1 MEQHSMTTR
10 TDYTEDEWKTLLD
23 LPRLAAFGAMAA
35 EEGGPLTSTR
45 ELFAAI
51 HTMADSART
60 AYPDNTLIHE
70 IVTEITQGGDDALGT
85 RVAWEP
91 GDENL
96 GAAMLDQALATAA
109 RARNILAA
117 RATAQEASEYA
128 AWVLSIARAGC
139 GAAGSG
145 FLGLVGDRVTPSEA
159 RFVADLAAA
168 LGAA

>member
-1 MEQHSMTTR
+1 MEQHRMTTR
-10 TDYTEDEWKTLLD
+10 TDYTEEEWKTLLD

-51 HTMADSART
+51 QTMADSART
-60 AYPDNTLIHE
+60 TYPDNPLIHE
-70 IVTEITQGGDDALGT
+70 IVTEITQGGDDALGM

-91 GDENL
+91 GDEHL
-96 GAAMLDQALATAA
+96 GAAMLEQALETAA
-109 RARNILAA
+109 RAHAILAGQ
-117 RATAQEASEYA
+117 ATPQETAEYA
-128 AWVLSIARAGC
+128 AWVLAIARAGAE
-139 GAAGSG
+139 AAGGG